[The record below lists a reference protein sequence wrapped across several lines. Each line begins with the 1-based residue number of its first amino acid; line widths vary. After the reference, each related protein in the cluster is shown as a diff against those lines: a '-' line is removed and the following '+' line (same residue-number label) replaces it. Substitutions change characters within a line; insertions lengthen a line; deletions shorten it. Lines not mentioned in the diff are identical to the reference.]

1 MALHNVIR
9 DSCQEDT
16 DFVHWEAVEEYEHHD
31 DEVEDN
37 VPNTDHVLY
46 VPAGDRVM
54 KDVRD
59 SITEKIV
66 RRYQLL
72 Y

>member
-1 MALHNVIR
+1 
-9 DSCQEDT
+9 
-16 DFVHWEAVEEYEHHD
+16 VEEYEHHD
-31 DEVEDN
+31 DEVVENDEVEDN

-46 VPAGDRVM
+46 VPVGDRVM

-66 RRYQLL
+66 RRYRLL